1 MKRSLLQWLLLR
13 PPALFYSRRV
23 SLLHAVGDRAKRR
36 VRQLV
41 KIEQLRLRQARQLL
55 DVVVQ
60 WHGRGERRAP
70 DRAEIAA
77 HKCCAPVHELTAAP
91 AVYGP

>member
-1 MKRSLLQWLLLR
+1 MAAPA

-23 SLLHAVGDRAKRR
+23 PLLHAVGDRAKRR

-70 DRAEIAA
+70 DRAEIART
-77 HKCCAPVHELTAAP
+77 KCCAPATSSRRRPRRQHTGL
-91 AVYGP
+91 